1 MQASST
7 TQTTFPPGHEV
18 PPCARPQKSIVV
30 RSDQAVRVLGML
42 ARSGLVLARYRRKER
57 RNLLRH
63 LRAAARRAGQGFHAW
78 TQHQP
83 FEPVTALLAQIF
95 EDRHEFIIVPGLA
108 LMRSAPSPVG
118 RRDRLARREQRESG
132 LALRWTL
139 IQIRGYRLFAP
150 RRLDAALHTWS
161 AAQPPCT
168 SVYGAT
174 RGPHEF
180 HSRKASGNP

>member
-63 LRAAARRAGQGFHAW
+63 LRGAARRAGQLYHVR

-83 FEPVTALLAQIF
+83 FESVTALLAQIF
-95 EDRHEFIIVPGLA
+95 EDRHEFIIVPGLP
-108 LMRSAPSPVG
+108 LMRSAPSPADM
-118 RRDRLARREQRESG
+118 RDRSARRERRESG
-132 LALRWTL
+132 LAPRWIS
-139 IQIRGYRLFAP
+139 IQIRECRLSAP

-168 SVYGAT
+168 SV
-174 RGPHEF
+174 
-180 HSRKASGNP
+180 